1 MMPMNAVAVAAGN
14 IHSLEQVAE
23 LGYFGYDSV
32 VLGRHIAEV
41 SALCFSF
48 FSGMLWNWHVFSD
61 LLYVSRVSMPYTVH
75 ICIYIYR
82 MTSLNFVILP
92 KYCHQIIPVWYRY
105 D

>member
-41 SALCFSF
+41 STLYITLIQYMSK
-48 FSGMLWNWHVFSD
+48 HVTF
-61 LLYVSRVSMPYTVH
+61 
-75 ICIYIYR
+75 CISC
-82 MTSLNFVILP
+82 MVAF
-92 KYCHQIIPVWYRY
+92 K
-105 D
+105 